1 MGDADYLID
10 RCNLEAVEFIERHK
24 DKPLLLYLS
33 HYAVQTRLA
42 GKPEMVA
49 KYEKKPGA
57 GKGNLAA
64 ANNPHLAAQLESVDE
79 GVGMTMNKLDAVGLQ
94 DNSILVFTSDNGGE
108 SRVTSNKPLRGG
120 KSTLY
125 EGGIREP
132 LIVRWPAVIPTNKV
146 SRQITSSVEFYPTLV
161 EAIGSQPDPRQKID
175 DSSLL
180 PVGKDL
186 ANSLAR
192 GTVYWHYPLA
202 SDHFLG

>member
-57 GKGNLAA
+57 GKGNMAA

-186 ANSLAR
+186 AKSLAR
-192 GTVYWHYPLA
+192 DTVYWHYPLA